1 MNAKV
6 FSILVGILIVLIMA
20 LGGTYY
26 YLFEYPKTQQT
37 IQNEAQNLNPMPNP
51 TPNEN
56 LGDKNETN
64 TSNEPLPTPIT
75 PPQNNDNN
83 KTESQ
88 SIIQKP
94 IKKEPEKIL
103 PSAKNDTLSKSQSKE
118 TTEKLKKSEKPI
130 QKIKEYKKEKPHN
143 KQKTKI
149 STIKEYQQKG
159 KDSRLEPE
167 LSSETV
173 KVYVMEGK
181 ALSEYRINLLKD
193 MLEPVQSRSK
203 DYNISV
209 FIQMLPKHEMKI
221 SIYNKD
227 IIFSN
232 MKKAYKHIDVRQ
244 LAPYLSN
251 PESLNANIKRE
262 EIIERMAFKVEEN
275 AKGSDFSRHIKGL
288 KKGLETAQYFF
299 PFCEII
305 EVSAKS
311 KK

>member
-1 MNAKV
+1 MNVKV
-6 FSILVGILIVLIMA
+6 FSILVSILVVLIMA

-37 IQNEAQNLNPMPNP
+37 IQNEAQNSNPMPNP
-51 TPNEN
+51 TLNEN
-56 LGDKNETN
+56 LNDKNETN
-64 TSNEPLPTPIT
+64 TSNELLPTLIT
-75 PPQNNDNN
+75 PPQNDENN

-88 SIIQKP
+88 PIIQKP
-94 IKKEPEKIL
+94 IKKEPEKIP
-103 PSAKNDTLSKSQSKE
+103 PSAKIDTPSKNQNKE
-118 TTEKLKKSEKPI
+118 KTEKSKKPEKAI
-130 QKIKEYKKEKPHN
+130 QKIKEDKKESPHN

-167 LSSETV
+167 LSSEFV

-181 ALSEYRINLLKD
+181 ALSDYRINLLKD
-193 MLEPVQSRSK
+193 MLEPVQSRSQ

-232 MKKAYKHIDVRQ
+232 MKKAYKHIDVKK

-262 EIIERMAFKVEEN
+262 EVIERIAFKVEEN

-305 EVSAKS
+305 EISAKS